1 MLHINVFNVFIARP
15 TQKTKTTPN
24 PSPRASA
31 ASIAAHSVCGPS
43 LVQSIKRYQQ
53 PVTKSAVHPAG
64 PVHPYQHWSLLPP
77 TFYSLFTHISLES
90 WWHKTFE
97 VLATQL
103 QLQLEGLQG
112 LVFLAS
118 FPCTPCTP
126 LAISIIA
133 NRMQMS
139 WTAKLNSKWQGE
151 RERQRESERDR
162 RIKLA

>member
-64 PVHPYQHWSLLPP
+64 PVTPYQHSSPSHPRSTHCLRTFLL
-77 TFYSLFTHISLES
+77 SR
-90 WWHKTFE
+90 
-97 VLATQL
+97 
-103 QLQLEGLQG
+103 GG
-112 LVFLAS
+112 
-118 FPCTPCTP
+118 
-126 LAISIIA
+126 
-133 NRMQMS
+133 
-139 WTAKLNSKWQGE
+139 
-151 RERQRESERDR
+151 
-162 RIKLA
+162 IKLLRSSLHNYNYSSKVYKDLSFLPLTPAHPAPLWQFQL